1 MTSVFRSELIYIT
14 SANRISGN
22 THDFNLNLD
31 DTMVKAE
38 KNQKIKVIAVDASIN
53 RSWYT
58 IDTTNNF
65 FTLYEWNPI
74 NCYFT
79 QGILRCK

>member
-1 MTSVFRSELIYIT
+1 MASVFRSEFIYIT

-22 THDFNLNLD
+22 TYDFNLNLN

-58 IDTTNNF
+58 IDTTNNV
-65 FTLYEWNPI
+65 FTLYMS
-74 NCYFT
+74 
-79 QGILRCK
+79 